1 MTCKDSAFNKRRNS
15 RKVFVGRHNKD
26 HLIDSRMRTKYILNF
41 FNVFSY
47 NINPG
52 KIHCAFFPL
61 KRLARV
67 FLLKEVKPSP
77 DRKMMKPLS
86 FENLFPPLRYFRFI
100 NSLKERRLPLF
111 PANMTLVCARAL
123 LSIEII
129 GRLRCHYGDS
139 NESVKQAIGLDW
151 HINNSAL
158 HVHHAF
164 LYIALPSMHD
174 YAVNCQIFTFH
185 RQREHTTTNFSF
197 SP

>member
-61 KRLARV
+61 KKLARV

-86 FENLFPPLRYFRFI
+86 FENLFPPLRYSRL
-100 NSLKERRLPLF
+100 NSFKERRLPLF
-111 PANMTLVCARAL
+111 PAIMTLVYARAL
-123 LSIEII
+123 LSVEII
-129 GRLRCHYGDS
+129 GRLRCQYGDS
-139 NESVKQAIGLDW
+139 NENVKKAIGLDW
-151 HINNSAL
+151 QINNSAL

-164 LYIALPSMHD
+164 LYISLPLMHD
-174 YAVNCQIFTFH
+174 YDVNGQIFTFH
-185 RQREHTTTNFSF
+185 RHREHTTTNFSF

>member
-61 KRLARV
+61 KKLARL

-77 DRKMMKPLS
+77 DRKMLKPLS
-86 FENLFPPLRYFRFI
+86 FENLFPPLRYSRL
-100 NSLKERRLPLF
+100 NSFKERRLPLF
-111 PANMTLVCARAL
+111 PAIMTLVYARAL

-129 GRLRCHYGDS
+129 GRLRCHDGNS
-139 NESVKQAIGLDW
+139 NVRKRHKSNRFRLAYQQLSTA
-151 HINNSAL
+151 HASRFF
-158 HVHHAF
+158 VHCF
-164 LYIALPSMHD
+164 
-174 YAVNCQIFTFH
+174 AVNA
-185 RQREHTTTNFSF
+185 RLRRELPNFYVS
-197 SP
+197 SIS